1 MHETRLVPQMMMSP
15 GCWRQAFR
23 CTRRLLTARVTV
35 ISGTSSRC
43 RLKMIKSLLLLL
55 YCSSE
60 TTHTQNLQ
68 YSDLS
73 ALTSTNRSICLL
85 LAEGVCFVRRLHP
98 NDENYSNFISVHD
111 NHTQSVSCENPV
123 FFNIEISTYIKKRCH
138 IVSFFFFF
146 PVEKQNPDS
155 GTGLKNL
162 MHHFGKW

>member
-1 MHETRLVPQMMMSP
+1 MCSGEEVHFINISNNQSRPPSSRDHKLENEPCLFWLCDKQIKRAPSPHCELIAVHAESAHQPPVNMHEMRLVPQMMMSP

-68 YSDLS
+68 YSGLS

-85 LAEGVCFVRRLHP
+85 LAE
-98 NDENYSNFISVHD
+98 
-111 NHTQSVSCENPV
+111 
-123 FFNIEISTYIKKRCH
+123 
-138 IVSFFFFF
+138 
-146 PVEKQNPDS
+146 
-155 GTGLKNL
+155 
-162 MHHFGKW
+162 